1 MALSTQPEPVS
12 PPTGKATRLVKIA
25 ISGTYSAGKTSTV
38 MALSRY
44 TGVPRTLA
52 RTIREILPE
61 AVPGKALSEVT
72 PAEFLQLMLRRHT
85 GRAAAEAALGDHFIS
100 DGSSLQ
106 EWLYGA
112 GRVLHG
118 MNPNATADNAGGLAV
133 VEEAE
138 MAFFAKVVDQYAIA
152 LKAHVKATYD
162 AYVHLEHELPI
173 AADGHRPMN
182 EGFRTTIDA
191 MLLQTLDELEIP
203 YHIVRGTMPERL
215 TRICELFDLTPV
227 MDMDEA
233 LELARQ
239 DYAAQ
244 DFRLETE
251 RVAPAAA

>member
-1 MALSTQPEPVS
+1 M
-12 PPTGKATRLVKIA
+12 KIA

-44 TGVPRTLA
+44 TGIPRTLA

-72 PAEFLQLMLRRHT
+72 PAEFLQLMLCRHT

-112 GRVLHG
+112 GRVIHG
-118 MNPNATADNAGGLAV
+118 MNPNATAGNAGGLAV

-182 EGFRTTIDA
+182 EGFRATIDK

-227 MDMDEA
+227 MSMDEA
-233 LELARQ
+233 LELSRQ

>member
-1 MALSTQPEPVS
+1 M
-12 PPTGKATRLVKIA
+12 KIA

-44 TGVPRTLA
+44 AGVPRTLA

-85 GRAAAEAALGDHFIS
+85 ERVAAEALLGEHFIS

-112 GRVLHG
+112 GRVIHG
-118 MNPNATADNAGGLAV
+118 MNPNATAGNAGGLAV
-133 VEEAE
+133 VQEEE
-138 MAFFAKVVDQYAIA
+138 MAFFAKVVDQYALA
-152 LKAHVKATYD
+152 LQQHVKKTYD

-182 EGFRTTIDA
+182 EGFRATIDTM
-191 MLLQTLDELEIP
+191 MLRTLDELEIP

-215 TRICELFDLTPV
+215 THICELFGLEPV

-233 LELARQ
+233 IDLARQ
-239 DYAAQ
+239 DYDAQ

-251 RVAPAAA
+251 RLAPAA